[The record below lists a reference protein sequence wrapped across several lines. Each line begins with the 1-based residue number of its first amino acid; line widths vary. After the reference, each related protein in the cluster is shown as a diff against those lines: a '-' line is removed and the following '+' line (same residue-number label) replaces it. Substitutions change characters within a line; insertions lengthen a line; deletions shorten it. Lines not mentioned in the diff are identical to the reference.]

1 VRKPDWIRAK
11 PAVGE
16 AEMANVQKLKQTVRE
31 SKLATVCEEA
41 RCPNLNEC
49 WGGGTGTIMLMGD
62 TCTRACRFCAVKTS
76 RKPPA
81 LDPKEPRSVAK
92 AVASWGLD
100 YIVIT
105 TVDRDDIPDQGSSH
119 IAECIQTLRREK
131 PEMRLE
137 TLLGDFQ
144 GKLEYVSLIAN
155 SGIDVY
161 AHNMETVERLTGRVR
176 DRRAG
181 YRQSLATLEAAKAA
195 NGLLVTKSSIMLG
208 LGEEDDE
215 IEQTLRDLRT
225 AGVEVVTFGQ
235 YLQPTRGHMKVSRYV
250 EPAEF
255 DRWKERAMSDEFG
268 FAYCASG
275 PMVRSSY
282 RAGEFFIEAM
292 LGKRPRA
299 YPPPAPA
306 DVAEKMGEELAAGRT
321 AVPRSRAVEVQ
332 L

>member
-1 VRKPDWIRAK
+1 
-11 PAVGE
+11 
-16 AEMANVQKLKQTVRE
+16 
-31 SKLATVCEEA
+31 
-41 RCPNLNEC
+41 
-49 WGGGTGTIMLMGD
+49 
-62 TCTRACRFCAVKTS
+62 
-76 RKPPA
+76 
-81 LDPKEPRSVAK
+81 
-92 AVASWGLD
+92 
-100 YIVIT
+100 
-105 TVDRDDIPDQGSSH
+105 
-119 IAECIQTLRREK
+119 
-131 PEMRLE
+131 MRME

-161 AHNMETVERLTGRVR
+161 AHNMETVERLTPRVR

-181 YRQSLATLEAAKAA
+181 YRQSLATLEKAKAA
-195 NGLLVTKSSIMLG
+195 NPLLVTKSSIMLG

-215 IEQTLRDLRT
+215 IEQALRDLRT

-235 YLQPTRGHMKVSRYV
+235 YLQPTKGHMKVSRYV

-255 DRWKERAMSDEFG
+255 DRWKERATSEFG

-299 YPPPAPA
+299 YEIPENSSNGRESAPDA
-306 DVAEKMGEELAAGRT
+306 RET
-321 AVPRSRAVEVQ
+321 AKPVERFIV
-332 L
+332 

>member
-1 VRKPDWIRAK
+1 
-11 PAVGE
+11 
-16 AEMANVQKLKQTVRE
+16 
-31 SKLATVCEEA
+31 
-41 RCPNLNEC
+41 
-49 WGGGTGTIMLMGD
+49 
-62 TCTRACRFCAVKTS
+62 
-76 RKPPA
+76 
-81 LDPKEPRSVAK
+81 
-92 AVASWGLD
+92 
-100 YIVIT
+100 
-105 TVDRDDIPDQGSSH
+105 
-119 IAECIQTLRREK
+119 
-131 PEMRLE
+131 MRIE

-144 GKLEYVSLIAN
+144 GKIEYVNIIAE

-161 AHNMETVERLTGRVR
+161 AHNLETVERLTGRVR

-215 IEQTLRDLRT
+215 IEQALRDLRT

-255 DRWKERAMSDEFG
+255 DRWKERATNEFG

-282 RAGEFFIEAM
+282 RAGEFFMAAM
-292 LGKRPRA
+292 LGQRRA
-299 YPPPAPA
+299 Y
-306 DVAEKMGEELAAGRT
+306 
-321 AVPRSRAVEVQ
+321 
-332 L
+332 

>member
-1 VRKPDWIRAK
+1 
-11 PAVGE
+11 
-16 AEMANVQKLKQTVRE
+16 M
-31 SKLATVCEEA
+31 
-41 RCPNLNEC
+41 
-49 WGGGTGTIMLMGD
+49 
-62 TCTRACRFCAVKTS
+62 
-76 RKPPA
+76 
-81 LDPKEPRSVAK
+81 
-92 AVASWGLD
+92 
-100 YIVIT
+100 
-105 TVDRDDIPDQGSSH
+105 
-119 IAECIQTLRREK
+119 
-131 PEMRLE
+131 E

-195 NGLLVTKSSIMLG
+195 NPLLVTKSSIMLG

-215 IEQTLRDLRT
+215 IEQALQDLRT

-235 YLQPTRGHMKVSRYV
+235 YLQPTKGHMKVSRYV

-255 DRWKERAMSDEFG
+255 DRWKERATSEFG

-299 YPPPAPA
+299 YPRPVDVVRADPPLSGKGAPREA
-306 DVAEKMGEELAAGRT
+306 L
-321 AVPRSRAVEVQ
+321 
-332 L
+332 LC